1 MVKILKGAI
10 LQPMYLPWLGYFEM
24 IDSVEVFVLF
34 DHVQLQRKSWQH
46 RNRIKTSNGVV
57 TLSLPIKR
65 KGQDLKICDA
75 QISYD
80 HGNPLAKH
88 WTTIQLAYKRAPFF
102 DSYCKDFG
110 EIFSSS
116 MVSLRD
122 FNVSMIKLICRLL
135 GLERRILCSSE
146 LELGD
151 NKMEKTEK
159 VINLCKRAN
168 ITSLYDGRSAAN
180 FLDIS
185 LFEKESIAVNFQK
198 YKHPVYNQLWGD
210 FAPYLS
216 VLDLLFNEG
225 CSSLEIIRSGICAQ

>member
-1 MVKILKGAI
+1 MKGAI

-24 IDSVEVFVLF
+24 IDSVEVFILF
-34 DHVQLQRKSWQH
+34 DHVQLERKSWQH
-46 RNRIKTSNGVV
+46 RNRIKTSNGIV

-65 KGQDLKICDA
+65 KSQDLKIYEA
-75 QISYD
+75 KISYD

-88 WTTIQLAYKRAPFF
+88 WTTIQLAYKKAPFY
-102 DSYCKDFG
+102 DNYCKDFS

-116 MVSLRD
+116 TVSLRD
-122 FNVSMIKLICRLL
+122 FNVTMTKLLCRLL
-135 GLERRILCSSE
+135 GLDRRILCSSE
-146 LELGD
+146 LELDDDEMG
-151 NKMEKTEK
+151 KTEK
-159 VINLCKRAN
+159 VINLCKKTN
-168 ITSLYDGRSAAN
+168 ITNLYDGKSAAN

-185 LFEKESIAVNFQK
+185 LFKKEGISINFQQ

-225 CSSLEIIRSGICAQ
+225 KSSLEIIRSGRCAQ